1 MTLDDV
7 LAAIPSTAS
16 ADFNE
21 FCRGL
26 KDCPVAGERDGWREV
41 FGLINDGKRRGWIGV
56 GYEDGREGGKI
67 ESLILTPAGAAH
79 VRAQLDAKRGLLANL

>member
-7 LAAIPSTAS
+7 MAAIPSTES

-26 KDCPVAGERDGWREV
+26 KGCPAAGERDAWREV
-41 FGLINDGKRRGWIGV
+41 FGLLNEGKARGWIGIA
-56 GYEDGREGGKI
+56 YENGGTAGNI
-67 ESLILTPAGAAH
+67 EALILTPEGAAR
-79 VRAQLDAKRGLLANL
+79 VRAALDAKRGLLGLL